1 MIVKDLRR
9 ELSYCDDDAD
19 VFTDSEE
26 LVLGIYE
33 DEHPIKTGEDAVF
46 LETGDIKLNTP
57 D

>member
-1 MIVKDLRR
+1 MKVKDLRR

-19 VFTDSEE
+19 VFTDSDE

-33 DEHPIKTGEDAVF
+33 DENPIKAGDDAVF